1 MTLPTAAS
9 ALKSQRTSTMT
20 ATTSMKIITNQS
32 EKRDMM
38 AHSSQ
43 PTDNVSLSFDCV
55 KFAGI
60 FTVVEWC
67 VCVCVTKFVSERL
80 LVTNQKAKMS
90 Y

>member
-1 MTLPTAAS
+1 MTLTTAASAAS
-9 ALKSQRTSTMT
+9 ALKSQGTSTMT

-60 FTVVEWC
+60 FIVVVWC
-67 VCVCVTKFVSERL
+67 VWACVC
-80 LVTNQKAKMS
+80 NQICKRTIVGYKPKG
-90 Y
+90 

>member
-1 MTLPTAAS
+1 
-9 ALKSQRTSTMT
+9 
-20 ATTSMKIITNQS
+20 MKIITNQS

-67 VCVCVTKFVSERL
+67 VCVC
-80 LVTNQKAKMS
+80 NQICKRTIVGYKPKAKMS
-90 Y
+90 YWLTVDMLMYW